1 MLAAGCGSS
10 LSIMTMTTATV
21 AHEPLA
27 VVLDGVTFPAEP
39 VARGAAFEI
48 FAMVPLDGFVR
59 NPRAG
64 TLLPYRRFVHATDV
78 DIVAGET
85 TEPTDTPLSM
95 PLRRTISWATVYRLS
110 QSAPAAA
117 SPLLAGIRDTAT
129 IQRGTR
135 MVKVLSGRQLAG
147 HLRGRLPYGFC
158 HREYDIAHL
167 RTPAALAVL
176 RSDGSEDVDADVVFG
191 LRWRAVDPADYAVPS
206 QRTYDGLVRIPP
218 HDRLGAPVLG
228 TGFAPSRAHIIP
240 EWITADL
247 VDLPLPARAELIA
260 FTPDGSEVLLYRYLA
275 EQRAWAR
282 MAGPQW
288 RHLLDGL
295 DGIAADQEY
304 FPVEEPLTRLV
315 GMFREAEYEAIADP
329 PDEFWLLAKVR
340 ALRHPMTSPARRTPL
355 VSWRG
360 ETCAVVRDNGDWL
373 RVRMMRPHPEA
384 LVRLGATCIERG
396 VYEAWAPTA
405 EVDGRGDLVVRYP
418 QR

>member
-1 MLAAGCGSS
+1 
-10 LSIMTMTTATV
+10 
-21 AHEPLA
+21 
-27 VVLDGVTFPAEP
+27 
-39 VARGAAFEI
+39 
-48 FAMVPLDGFVR
+48 
-59 NPRAG
+59 
-64 TLLPYRRFVHATDV
+64 VHASDV
-78 DIVAGET
+78 DVVAGDSA
-85 TEPTDTPLSM
+85 EPTDTPLSV

-147 HLRGRLPYGFC
+147 FLRGRLPYGFC

-167 RTPAALAVL
+167 RKPADLAVL
-176 RSDGSEDVDADVVFG
+176 RTDGSEDVAGDVAFA

-206 QRTYDGLVRIPP
+206 RSAYGGLVRISP

-228 TGFAPSRAHIIP
+228 TGFAPSRVHIIP

-247 VDLPLPARAELIA
+247 VDLPLTARAELIA
-260 FTPDGSEVLLYRYLA
+260 FTADGTEVLLYRYLA

-282 MAGPQW
+282 LAGPQW
-288 RHLLDGL
+288 RRLLDGVE
-295 DGIAADQEY
+295 GVAADQEY
-304 FPVEEPLTRLV
+304 FPVEEPLTHLV
-315 GMFREAEYEAIADP
+315 GVFRGGEYEAIADP

-360 ETCAVVRDNGDWL
+360 ETCSVVRDNGDWL
-373 RVRMMRPHPEA
+373 RVRMMRPSPEG
-384 LVRLGATCIERG
+384 LNYLGATCTERG

-405 EVDGRGDLVVRYP
+405 EVNGNGDLVVRYP
-418 QR
+418 RPTTEAHGDGALIGPDAQNSHA

>member
-1 MLAAGCGSS
+1 
-10 LSIMTMTTATV
+10 MTTTAATV

-27 VVLDGVTFPAEP
+27 VALDGVTYPAEP

-48 FAMVPLDGFVR
+48 FSTARVDGFLR

-64 TLLPYRRFVHATDV
+64 TVLPFRRFVHACDV
-78 DIVAGET
+78 DVVAGEF
-85 TEPTDTPLSM
+85 TEPADTPLSI

-117 SPLLAGIRDTAT
+117 SPLLSGIRRTAT

-147 HLRGRLPYGFC
+147 YLRGRLPYGFC

-167 RTPAALAVL
+167 RTPADLAVL
-176 RSDGSEDVDADVVFG
+176 RTDGSEDIAGDVAFA

-206 QRTYDGLVRIPP
+206 RSAYDGLVRISP

-228 TGFAPSRAHIIP
+228 TGFAPSRVHIIP

-260 FTPDGSEVLLYRYLA
+260 FTADGTEVLLYRYLA

-288 RHLLDGL
+288 RRMLAGVDGV
-295 DGIAADQEY
+295 AADQEY
-304 FPVEEPLTRLV
+304 FPVEDPLTRLV
-315 GMFREAEYEAIADP
+315 GVFRDGEYEAIADP

-340 ALRHPMTSPARRTPL
+340 ALRHPIASPARRTPL

-360 ETCAVVRDNGDWL
+360 ETCSVVRDNVDWL
-373 RVRMMRPHPEA
+373 RVRLMRPSTEA
-384 LVRLGATCIERG
+384 LMRLGATCVERG

-418 QR
+418 GPDGGGARGAP

>member
-1 MLAAGCGSS
+1 
-10 LSIMTMTTATV
+10 MTTTATV

-27 VVLDGVTFPAEP
+27 VVLDGVTYPAEP
-39 VARGAAFEI
+39 VAHGAAYEI
-48 FAMVPLDGFVR
+48 FSMVAVDGFVR

-78 DIVAGET
+78 DVVTGDT
-85 TEPTDTPLSM
+85 TDPSDTPLSI
-95 PLRRTISWATVYRLS
+95 PLRRTVSWATVYRLS

-117 SPLLAGIRDTAT
+117 SSLLTGIRDTAT

-135 MVKVLSGRQLAG
+135 MVKILSGRQLAG
-147 HLRGRLPYGFC
+147 FLRGRLPYGFC

-167 RTPAALAVL
+167 RTPAELAVL
-176 RSDGSEDVDADVVFG
+176 RTDGTEDAATDVVFA
-191 LRWRAVDPADYAVPS
+191 LRWRAVDPADYAVPF
-206 QRTYDGLVRIPP
+206 RTTYDGLVRIPP
-218 HDRLGAPVLG
+218 HDRLGAPILG

-240 EWITADL
+240 EWVTADL

-260 FTPDGSEVLLYRYLA
+260 FTSDGSEVLLYRYLA

-288 RHLLDGL
+288 RHLLDGVG
-295 DGIAADQEY
+295 GIAADQEY
-304 FPVEEPLTRLV
+304 FPTEEPLTRLV

-360 ETCAVVRDNGDWL
+360 ETCSVVRDSGDWL
-373 RVRMMRPHPEA
+373 RVRMMRPNADA
-384 LVRLGATCIERG
+384 LVRLGATCVERG

-405 EVDGRGDLVVRYP
+405 EVDGHGDLVVRYR
-418 QR
+418 QAT

>member
-1 MLAAGCGSS
+1 
-10 LSIMTMTTATV
+10 MTTTAATV

-27 VVLDGVTFPAEP
+27 VALDGVTYPAEP

-48 FAMVPLDGFVR
+48 FSTARVDGFLR

-64 TLLPYRRFVHATDV
+64 TLLPFRRFVHASDV
-78 DIVAGET
+78 DVVAGDF
-85 TEPTDTPLSM
+85 TEPTDTPLSI

-117 SPLLAGIRDTAT
+117 SPLLSGIRDTAT

-147 HLRGRLPYGFC
+147 YLRGRLPYGFC

-167 RTPAALAVL
+167 RTPADLAVL
-176 RSDGSEDVDADVVFG
+176 RTDGSEDIAGDVAFA

-206 QRTYDGLVRIPP
+206 RSAYDGLVRISP

-228 TGFAPSRAHIIP
+228 TGFAPSRVHIIP

-260 FTPDGSEVLLYRYLA
+260 FTADGTEVLLYRYLA

-282 MAGPQW
+282 LAGPQW
-288 RHLLDGL
+288 RRMLDGVE
-295 DGIAADQEY
+295 GVAADQEY
-304 FPVEEPLTRLV
+304 FPVDEPLTRLV
-315 GMFREAEYEAIADP
+315 GEFHDGEYEAIADP

-340 ALRHPMTSPARRTPL
+340 ALRHPIALPARRTPL

-360 ETCAVVRDNGDWL
+360 ETCSVIRDNGDWL
-373 RVRMMRPHPEA
+373 RVRLMRPGPEA
-384 LVRLGATCIERG
+384 LMRLGATCVERG
-396 VYEAWAPTA
+396 VYEAWAPSA

-418 QR
+418 ASDGGGARSAA